1 MKQLIINLLAV
12 CGIVFSASAQNGKL
26 IWEET
31 FAGDN
36 LNMENWSYE
45 EGDGC
50 PNLCGWGNN
59 ERQIYHKDC
68 VEVKDGM
75 LIIYTDIGKKMI
87 SH

>member
-36 LNMENWSYE
+36 LNMENWKIKIELVS
-45 EGDGC
+45 
-50 PNLCGWGNN
+50 LL
-59 ERQIYHKDC
+59 
-68 VEVKDGM
+68 V
-75 LIIYTDIGKKMI
+75 
-87 SH
+87 